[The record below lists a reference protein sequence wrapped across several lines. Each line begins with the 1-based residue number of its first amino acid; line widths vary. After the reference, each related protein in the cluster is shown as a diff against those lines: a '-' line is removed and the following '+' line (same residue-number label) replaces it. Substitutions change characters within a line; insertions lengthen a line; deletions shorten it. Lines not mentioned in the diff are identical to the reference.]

1 MTKYCPKCGAPNP
14 DDALYCSKCGS
25 PLPAAKPPE
34 AAAQPPAP
42 VAPSESKPAPGRR
55 SRAWLWLVIGLVIG
69 LVAAGAPLM
78 LSYNSLQGQYQ
89 ALNASYTNLQSS
101 YASLQSQYSSLQS
114 SYASLQS
121 QYSSLQ
127 SSYNSLHS
135 QYSSFQSS
143 YNSLQSQYQALQS
156 SYASLQ
162 NQYSSLQ
169 SSYNSL
175 QSQYQAL
182 QSSYASLQNQYSSLQ
197 SSYNSLQSQ
206 YQALQSSYASLQ
218 SIANLQ
224 QTTTW
229 VNAQTVSEGP
239 SSDYP
244 WSFST
249 SYAGYVTVTVSSSTT
264 SNTWIEIYGI
274 SSNGITYNSYEIS
287 VGYSGTVYYPVLPGT
302 VYVYVGNN
310 NLVNG
315 ATETVTITYT
325 Y

>member
-1 MTKYCPKCGAPNP
+1 MTKHCPKCGAPNP

-25 PLPAAKPPE
+25 PLPAAKSPE

-55 SRAWLWLVIGLVIG
+55 SRAWLWLIIGLVIG
-69 LVAAGAPLM
+69 LVAAGVPLT
-78 LSYNSLQGQYQ
+78 LNYNSLQGQYQ
-89 ALNASYTNLQSS
+89 ALNASYWNLQSS
-101 YASLQSQYSSLQS
+101 YTSLQN
-114 SYASLQS
+114 

-135 QYSSFQSS
+135 QYQDLQSAQSSLASNYLNLIGRYQALNASYWNLQSS
-143 YNSLQSQYQALQS
+143 YARLQSQYQALNA
-156 SYASLQ
+156 SY
-162 NQYSSLQ
+162 NSLQ
-169 SSYNSL
+169 SSYNFL
-175 QSQYQAL
+175 QSV
-182 QSSYASLQNQYSSLQ
+182 
-197 SSYNSLQSQ
+197 
-206 YQALQSSYASLQ
+206 
-218 SIANLQ
+218 ANLQ

-244 WSFST
+244 WSFSIY
-249 SYAGYVTVTVSSSTT
+249 YAGYVTVTVSSSTT
-264 SNTWIEIYGI
+264 SNTWVEIYGI
-274 SSNGITYNSYEIS
+274 SSNGITYTSNQVS
-287 VGYSGTVYYPVLPGT
+287 VGYRGTVSYPVLPGT
-302 VYVYVGNN
+302 VDVYVGNS

>member
-89 ALNASYTNLQSS
+89 ALNASYTNLQS
-101 YASLQSQYSSLQS
+101 QYSS
-114 SYASLQS
+114 
-121 QYSSLQ
+121 
-127 SSYNSLHS
+127 
-135 QYSSFQSS
+135 
-143 YNSLQSQYQALQS
+143 LQS

-175 QSQYQAL
+175 QSQYSSL
-182 QSSYASLQNQYSSLQ
+182 QSQYSSLQSQYSSLQ
-197 SSYNSLQSQ
+197 SSYAN
-206 YQALQSSYASLQ
+206 LQ

-239 SSDYP
+239 GGDYY
-244 WSFST
+244 WSFSAP
-249 SYAGYVTVTVSSSTT
+249 YAGYVTVTVSSSTT
-264 SNTWIEIYGI
+264 SNTWIEIFGT
-274 SSNGITYNSYEIS
+274 SSNGIGYDTGEIPI
-287 VGYSGTVYYPVLPGT
+287 VSGGTISYPVLPGT
-302 VYVYVGNN
+302 VYVEVGNN
-310 NLVNG
+310 NLANG
-315 ATETVTITYT
+315 ATETVAITYT

>member
-34 AAAQPPAP
+34 AAAQSPAP
-42 VAPSESKPAPGRR
+42 VAPSESKPAPGRG
-55 SRAWLWLVIGLVIG
+55 SRAWLWLIIGLVIG

-101 YASLQSQYSSLQS
+101 YASLQN
-114 SYASLQS
+114 

-135 QYSSFQSS
+135 QYQD
-143 YNSLQSQYQALQS
+143 LQS
-156 SYASLQ
+156 SYA
-162 NQYSSLQ
+162 N
-169 SSYNSL
+169 
-175 QSQYQAL
+175 
-182 QSSYASLQNQYSSLQ
+182 
-197 SSYNSLQSQ
+197 
-206 YQALQSSYASLQ
+206 LQ

-224 QTTTW
+224 RTTTW

-239 SSDYP
+239 GGYYY
-244 WSFST
+244 WSFSAP
-249 SYAGYVTVTVSSSTT
+249 YAGYVTVTVSSSTT
-264 SNTWIEIYGI
+264 SNTWVEIRGV
-274 SSNGITYNSYEIS
+274 SSNGIGYDTGEIPIVS
-287 VGYSGTVYYPVLPGT
+287 GGTVSYPVLPGT
-302 VYVYVGNN
+302 VYVEVGNN

-315 ATETVTITYT
+315 ATETVAITYT